1 MAEPVVADE
10 QAKRSTRDQILD
22 AAFAILARDGYGAL
36 TARSVA
42 QEAGTNL
49 ALVNY
54 YFGGKKGLLLAL
66 YEKLEHERR
75 ERQLALYADDGRPL
89 SQKWR
94 QAVEYYKQD
103 LADGFVRVHHELQAQ
118 GYSDDK
124 LAAPARHRATAWL
137 DLLSDA
143 AERYLPPLGVEVP
156 PREVALALGA
166 FWFGMEQ
173 HHLIRV
179 PEADVPYFT
188 LLERIGAWL
197 EEREAQVALQADA
210 SGNAA
215 REPA

>member
-1 MAEPVVADE
+1 MAEPVQVADG
-10 QAKRSTRDQILD
+10 QAKRSTSDQILE
-22 AAFAILARDGYGAL
+22 AAFSILARDGYGAL

-42 QEAGTNL
+42 QQAGTNL

-89 SQKWR
+89 SEKWR
-94 QAVEYYKQD
+94 QAVEYYRQD

-124 LAAPARHRATAWL
+124 LAAPARRRATAWL
-137 DLLSDA
+137 DLLGDA
-143 AERYLPPLGVEVP
+143 AERYLPQLGVDVP
-156 PREVALALGA
+156 PRDVAVALGA

-173 HHLIRV
+173 HHLVRV
-179 PEADVPYFT
+179 PEAEVPYFD
-188 LLERIGAWL
+188 LLERIGDWL
-197 EEREAQVALQADA
+197 EAREAQRQGFGA
-210 SGNAA
+210 SAT
-215 REPA
+215 RDPA